1 MSTAHIAL
9 STAPNEL
16 VARELVRTLV
26 NERIVACGNI
36 VPGVQSIYRW
46 QGEVQEDSEVLIV
59 FKTTAGAWPRLQQRL
74 PELHPYETPEL
85 VLLPITD
92 GLGKY
97 MRWVSESTE
106 PSDE

>member
-1 MSTAHIAL
+1 MSTPHIAL

-46 QGEVQEDSEVLIV
+46 QGEVQEDPEVLIV
-59 FKTTAGAWPRLQQRL
+59 FKTTAAAWPRLQQRL
-74 PELHPYETPEL
+74 PELHPYDTPEL
-85 VLLPITD
+85 LLLPITD
-92 GLGKY
+92 GLSRY
-97 MRWVSESTE
+97 MRWMKESTE
-106 PSDE
+106 PADE

>member
-1 MSTAHIAL
+1 VSTAHIAL

-46 QGEVQEDSEVLIV
+46 QGAVQEDSEVLIV
-59 FKTTAGAWPRLQQRL
+59 FKTTAAAWPRLQQRL
-74 PELHPYETPEL
+74 PELHPYDTPEL
-85 VLLPITD
+85 LLLPITD
-92 GLGKY
+92 GLSRY
-97 MRWVSESTE
+97 MHWLNESTE
-106 PSDE
+106 PADE

>member
-1 MSTAHIAL
+1 MSAPHIAL

-46 QGEVQEDSEVLIV
+46 QGEVQEDPEVLIV
-59 FKTTAGAWPRLQQRL
+59 FKTTAAAWPRLQQRL

-85 VLLPITD
+85 LLLPITD

-97 MRWVSESTE
+97 MSW
-106 PSDE
+106 